1 MKKIAIITALIVFA
15 GLTAMADDLKKGEQ
29 FTKCLELEFDEQ
41 AKADDVF
48 ITWELYGDWD
58 KFDYSF
64 SQGTL
69 EDNIFTIRA
78 KDYKEFLNG
87 HEGIL
92 LTVEGKPKTKESE
105 YVLSLRVMN
114 VSEDLGFSK
123 DELNADFHINYLLP
137 PPMPLWLRLLI
148 LGIVLIVIALIVW
161 LVLEISAKFPKGILQ
176 IGNEE
181 VKMKG
186 KKRISVKEELDKL
199 CIDLPEGTDVVFVKK
214 RFASF
219 QGPCVKEMQNCSL
232 KCYGTDLSKGS
243 IIRPDDDVKGLVTRG
258 GKEMI
263 IRYCL

>member
-58 KFDYSF
+58 EFNYSF

-69 EDNIFTIRA
+69 EDNLFTIRA

-87 HEGIL
+87 HEGIV

-123 DELNADFHINYLLP
+123 DELNANFRINYLLP
-137 PPMPLWLRLLI
+137 PPPPLWKRLLPV
-148 LGIVLIVIALIVW
+148 GIVLLVLALIIW
-161 LVLEISAKFPKGILQ
+161 LVLNVTSKFPKGLLQ
-176 IGNEE
+176 LGHEE
-181 VKMKG
+181 VRMKG

-199 CIDLPEGTDVVFVKK
+199 SIYLPEGTDVVFVKK

-219 QGPCVKEMQNCSL
+219 QGPCIKEMQNCSL
-232 KCYGTDLSKGS
+232 KRYGTDLSKGS
-243 IIRPDDDVKGLVTRG
+243 VIRPDEEIKGLITEN
-258 GKEMI
+258 GKEII